1 MKTQLL
7 CTFTS
12 KDTLQKTLQDIRETY
27 VIVYNYIYILQNKAN
42 LDELYVTYNINT
54 EFKPPHPLED
64 TILIHR
70 KKESNTLYTINALNQ
85 LVREENGGVLD
96 KTFIIDWQK
105 FRNSIILTNTEGTK
119 RIQTR
124 IFEVIEFS
132 QK

>member
-12 KDTLQKTLQDIRETY
+12 KDGLQKTLQNIRETY
-27 VIVYNYIYILQNKAN
+27 VIVYNYIYILQNKSN

-54 EFKPPHPLED
+54 EFKPPQPLED

-124 IFEVIEFS
+124 IFEVIEFN
-132 QK
+132 QN

>member
-12 KDTLQKTLQDIRETY
+12 KDGLQKTLQDIRETY
-27 VIVYNYIYILQNKAN
+27 VIVYNYIYILQNKSN

-54 EFKPPHPLED
+54 EFKPPQPLED

-96 KTFIIDWQK
+96 KKFIIDWQK

-124 IFEVIEFS
+124 IFEVIEFN
-132 QK
+132 QN

>member
-42 LDELYVTYNINT
+42 LD
-54 EFKPPHPLED
+54 
-64 TILIHR
+64 
-70 KKESNTLYTINALNQ
+70 
-85 LVREENGGVLD
+85 
-96 KTFIIDWQK
+96 WQK

-124 IFEVIEFS
+124 IFEVIEFN